1 MEENVI
7 ASVSQ
12 PTILKLGGSVITIKG
27 RPFTPNTKAIVRL
40 AEEIARSDVNSLI
53 IVHGGGSFGHPI
65 AKQYEIDRGYKDP
78 SQIIGFSKTH
88 QAMTTLN
95 RLIIN
100 ALIEQ
105 DIPAVEIQPS
115 SCIIT
120 KSGRIQVIE
129 QRPFTKL
136 LRMGFVPVLYG
147 DTVPDSDTGF
157 AILSG
162 DQLIA
167 TLAMRLN
174 ADRIIVGADVDG
186 ICTADP
192 KTDSA
197 AKLICHIS
205 LSELKKL
212 LPRIGKAKAPDV
224 TGGMVGKIVELIP
237 AIERKIPTIIVNAT
251 KPNNVYKALKDEKV
265 VGTIINKGGNVAKS
279 N

>member
-1 MEENVI
+1 MEENLI
-7 ASVSQ
+7 ASASQ

-27 RPFTPNTKAIVRL
+27 RPFTPNKKAIIRL
-40 AEEIARSDVNSLI
+40 AEEIAQSDVNSLI
-53 IVHGGGSFGHPI
+53 IVHGGGSFGHSI
-65 AKQYEIDRGYKDP
+65 AKQYEINRGYKDP

-100 ALIEQ
+100 ALIDQ

-120 KSGRIQVIE
+120 KSGRIQVME
-129 QRPFTKL
+129 QRPLTKL
-136 LRMGFVPVLYG
+136 LRMGFVPVFYG
-147 DTVPDSDTGF
+147 DAVPDSDTGF

-162 DQLIA
+162 DQLIS

-192 KTDSA
+192 KIDSS
-197 AKLICHIS
+197 AKLIRHIS

-212 LPRIGKAKAPDV
+212 LPKIGKAKAPDV

-237 AIERKIPTIIVNAT
+237 VIERKIPTIIVNAT
-251 KPNNVYKALKDEKV
+251 KPNNVYKALKDENV

>member
-7 ASVSQ
+7 TGVSRLI
-12 PTILKLGGSVITIKG
+12 ILKLGGSVITIKDK
-27 RPFTPNTKAIVRL
+27 PFTSNKKAIIRL
-40 AEEIARSDVNSLI
+40 AEEIARSNVNSLI
-53 IVHGGGSFGHPI
+53 IVHGGGSFGHPV
-65 AKQYEIDRGYKDP
+65 AKQYEMNSGYKNS

-100 ALIEQ
+100 SLIDQ
-105 DIPAVEIQPS
+105 NIPAVEIQPS

-120 KSGRIQVIE
+120 KSGRIQLME
-129 QRPFTKL
+129 QRPLTRL

-147 DTVPDSDTGF
+147 DVVPDSETGF

-162 DQLIA
+162 DQLVSA
-167 TLAMRLN
+167 LAIRLN
-174 ADRIIVGADVDG
+174 ADRIIIGADVDG

-192 KTDSA
+192 KIDPS
-197 AKLICHIS
+197 AKLVRHIS

-212 LPRIGKAKAPDV
+212 RPKIGKAKVTDV
-224 TGGMVGKIVELIP
+224 TEGMLGKIIELIP
-237 AIERKIPTIIVNAT
+237 AIEQEIPAIIVNAA
-251 KPNNVYKALKDEKV
+251 KPNNVYKALKGEKV
-265 VGTIINKGGNVAKS
+265 VGTVINKGEKIAKS

>member
-7 ASVSQ
+7 TGVSRLI
-12 PTILKLGGSVITIKG
+12 ILKLGGSVITIKDK
-27 RPFTPNTKAIVRL
+27 PFTSNKKAIIRL
-40 AEEIARSDVNSLI
+40 AEEIARSNVNSLI
-53 IVHGGGSFGHPI
+53 IVHGGGSFGHPV
-65 AKQYEIDRGYKDP
+65 AKQYEMNSGYKNS

-100 ALIEQ
+100 SLIDQ
-105 DIPAVEIQPS
+105 NIPAVEIQPS

-120 KSGRIQVIE
+120 KSGRIQLME
-129 QRPFTKL
+129 QRPLTRL

-147 DTVPDSDTGF
+147 DVVPDSETGF

-162 DQLIA
+162 DQLVSA
-167 TLAMRLN
+167 LAIRLN
-174 ADRIIVGADVDG
+174 ADRIIIGADVDG

-192 KTDSA
+192 KIDPS
-197 AKLICHIS
+197 AKLVRHIS

-212 LPRIGKAKAPDV
+212 RPKIGKAKVTDV
-224 TGGMVGKIVELIP
+224 TEGMLGKIIELIP
-237 AIERKIPTIIVNAT
+237 AIEQEIPAIIVNAA
-251 KPNNVYKALKDEKV
+251 KPNNVYKALKGERV
-265 VGTIINKGGNVAKS
+265 VGTVINKGENVAKS